1 MPCMKRENLPL
12 LQSVVTAS
20 NPRRTMS
27 HTQRR
32 QVSVLWHL
40 QSAEDCDAHMGPEK
54 GTVEASDTKD
64 SPLM

>member
-1 MPCMKRENLPL
+1 MFITKVLWDSRADKMHCMKRENLPL

-32 QVSVLWHL
+32 QVSVLVINIVTP
-40 QSAEDCDAHMGPEK
+40 AERRG
-54 GTVEASDTKD
+54 
-64 SPLM
+64 L